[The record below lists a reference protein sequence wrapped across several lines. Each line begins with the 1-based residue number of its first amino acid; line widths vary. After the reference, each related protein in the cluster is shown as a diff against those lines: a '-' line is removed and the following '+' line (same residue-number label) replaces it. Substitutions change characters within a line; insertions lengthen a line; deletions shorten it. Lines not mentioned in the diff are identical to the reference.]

1 MEVLKV
7 LKKSKLYDYAIDL
20 LSNKYDWKNR
30 GKEYWK
36 KRFNKNQLDFIG
48 YILKID
54 NKYVGFLGVIGSLE
68 KIGLSVWFVK
78 ENYRKYS
85 ISFLSNSLHQLNEK
99 SVINSS
105 PNPTALK
112 VFLKMKGFK
121 LENEYIGIPKKILGF
136 SSKTG
141 NIYYGNKINVYFDK
155 NVSLIDLIYLTLKK
169 RKLTLALYND
179 PKTLVLKKK
188 INVLYKNI
196 KYNFPLSIYGDIF
209 E

>member
-7 LKKSKLYDYAIDL
+7 LKKSKLFDSAIEL
-20 LSNKYDWKNR
+20 LANDYDWKNR

-36 KRFNKNQLDFIG
+36 KRFEKNQIDFIG

-78 ENYRKYS
+78 ENYRKHS

-112 VFLKMKGFK
+112 VFLKMKGFN
-121 LENEYIGIPKKILGF
+121 LEHEYFGIPKKILGF

-141 NIYYGNKINVYFDK
+141 NIYCGNKINVYFDK
-155 NVSLIDLIYLTLKK
+155 NVSLVDLIYLTLKK
-169 RKLTLALYND
+169 RKLTLALNND
-179 PKTLVLKKK
+179 
-188 INVLYKNI
+188 
-196 KYNFPLSIYGDIF
+196 
-209 E
+209 